1 MDCPLYEKIANQ
13 IEHQVHEGV
22 FLPGAKI
29 PSVRKSSKQME
40 VSVATVLQAYSLLE
54 DRGVI
59 KAKPQK
65 GYFVQETQLQQA
77 GIEKIELSQNDDTIH
92 ALLKRLLHA
101 SQDDNIVPFGAAI
114 PKSQFLPIR
123 QLQRSVGRLMR
134 LEPEICVAYE
144 FTPGSL
150 SLRRQIA
157 IRMLDSGCQLQPDDI
172 TITLGCQNALMLSLQ
187 AVAKAGDTVAIES
200 PAYYGVLQAIETL
213 QLNAIEIPCDA
224 QTGMDLDVLESA
236 LTQWDIKACVVTPN
250 NQNPT
255 GATLAQSAR
264 SRLIAL
270 SITHNV
276 TLIEDDVYGEL
287 SYCDKRERALKADDK
302 HHQMIYCSSFS
313 KSIAPGFRIGWV
325 VGGKFQEKIE
335 HYAYVQSLAIPTL
348 TQTAIANFLENG
360 AYDRHLRK
368 TRLAYQDNLARCQ
381 ALIQEYFPS
390 GTKTSRPQGGFLLW
404 VTLPNAINAMALY
417 TQALE
422 KNIGLLPGLA
432 FSLTSQ
438 FSHHF
443 RLNYAL
449 NWDNK
454 IDAALK
460 ELGRLCQQQ
469 SNTSITSSE
478 NAQNERQRPLQGN
491 NSYK

>member
-13 IEHQVHEGV
+13 IEQQVHEGI

-59 KAKPQK
+59 KARPQK
-65 GYFVQETQLQQA
+65 GYFVQENQLQQKEPA
-77 GIEKIELSQNDDTIH
+77 KITPTQNDASIH
-92 ALLKRLLHA
+92 TLLRRLLHA
-101 SQDDNIVPFGAAI
+101 SQNDDIIQFGAAI

-134 LEPEICVAYE
+134 LEPEICAAYE

-150 SLRRQIA
+150 NLRRQIA

-187 AVAKAGDTVAIES
+187 AVAKAGDTIAIES
-200 PAYYGVLQAIETL
+200 PAYHGVLQAIEV
-213 QLNAIEIPCDA
+213 LNLKAVEIPCHA
-224 QTGMDLDVLESA
+224 ETGIDLDVLENA
-236 LTQWDIKACVVTPN
+236 AKEWDIKACIVTPN
-250 NQNPT
+250 NQNPI
-255 GATLAQSAR
+255 GATLSHQAR
-264 SRLIAL
+264 QRLIQQ
-270 SITHNV
+270 SV
-276 TLIEDDVYGEL
+276 QFGFTLIEDDVYGEL
-287 SYCDKRERALKADDK
+287 SYKDKRERALKADDINNTV
-302 HHQMIYCSSFS
+302 IYCSSFS
-313 KSIAPGFRIGWV
+313 KSIAPGFRIGWI
-325 VGGKFQEKIE
+325 VGGQFQAKIE

-368 TRLAYQDNLARCQ
+368 TRQTYQDNLLRCQ
-381 ALIQEYFPS
+381 AIIREHFPV
-390 GTKTSRPQGGFLLW
+390 GTTSSHPKGGFLLW
-404 VTLPNAINAMALY
+404 VTLPSSVNAMTLHV
-417 TQALE
+417 QALE

-432 FSLTSQ
+432 FSLTAQ
-438 FSHHF
+438 FDHHF

-449 NWDNK
+449 TWDNK
-454 IDAALK
+454 TDSALK
-460 ELGRLCQQQ
+460 ELGKLCQQQ
-469 SNTSITSSE
+469 LS
-478 NAQNERQRPLQGN
+478 
-491 NSYK
+491 

>member
-13 IEHQVHEGV
+13 IEQQVHEGI

-59 KAKPQK
+59 KARPQK
-65 GYFVQETQLQQA
+65 GYFVQENQLQQNEPA
-77 GIEKIELSQNDDTIH
+77 RIEPTQNDGSIH
-92 ALLKRLLHA
+92 ALLRRLLHV
-101 SQDDNIVPFGAAI
+101 SQDDSIIQFGAAI
-114 PKSQFLPIR
+114 PKSPFLPIR

-134 LEPEICVAYE
+134 LEPEICAAYE

-187 AVAKAGDTVAIES
+187 AVAKPGDTIAIES
-200 PAYYGVLQAIETL
+200 PAYHGVLQIIEV
-213 QLNAIEIPCDA
+213 LNLKAVEIPCSA
-224 QTGMDLDVLESA
+224 QHGIDLHLLEEA
-236 LTQWDIKACVVTPN
+236 AKEWQIKACVVTPN
-250 NQNPT
+250 NQNPI
-255 GATLAQSAR
+255 GATLNTQAR
-264 SRLIAL
+264 KRLIQQ
-270 SITHNV
+270 SIQYNF

-287 SYCDKRERALKADDK
+287 SYKDKRERSLKADDK
-302 HHQMIYCSSFS
+302 HNTVIYCSSFS

-325 VGGKFQEKIE
+325 VGGQFQTQIE

-368 TRLAYQDNLARCQ
+368 TRQSYQDNLARCQ
-381 ALIQEYFPS
+381 VLIQEHFPV
-390 GTKTSRPQGGFLLW
+390 GTQTSTPNGGFLLW
-404 VTLPNAINAMALY
+404 ITLPDTVDAMALHA
-417 TQALE
+417 QALA
-422 KNIGLLPGLA
+422 NGIGLLPGLA
-432 FSLTSQ
+432 FGLTAQ

-449 NWDNK
+449 SWDNQT
-454 IDAALK
+454 DAALK
-460 ELGRLCQQQ
+460 KLGQLCQQQ
-469 SNTSITSSE
+469 VDSN
-478 NAQNERQRPLQGN
+478 P
-491 NSYK
+491 